1 MPVFS
6 GNQIRCGE
14 TTLEFSDGETPGQPA
29 RGQEEEDIDPFGST
43 IVASVPSDEDSVIL
57 SAKEI
62 GITPQTE
69 SLRIIYDLATDTSTI
84 LSIDTLLQVTLDK
97 IFQVMKADSGFAM
110 LIKED
115 GKLGVRAS
123 KIKHSAVQERVPIS
137 RKIIKEVINRQVG
150 VLVSNAERDDRFT
163 SDDSIYSLGIRS
175 TICVPIKGRE
185 RILGIIQ
192 TSCSVSDHT
201 FTRNELRL
209 LTVIGYQTGLAVD
222 NLRLYKSLVQSERMA
237 AMGETVAFL
246 SHDIKNILQAL
257 SGGMD
262 LVDFGLQQMSIEK
275 ANDAWPIVQRA
286 LRQINQLVL
295 NMLAFSK
302 EREPLFESVN
312 INTIIEEIVELEK
325 IGADQRGVILVTD
338 LHHVSPI
345 RAEKSGLQQ
354 ALLNLISNALEVV
367 PDESGVV
374 TVSSRLDT
382 GNNNVIVVVSDNGG
396 GIEGEQLKKIFTP
409 FFSSKGQKG
418 TGLGLA
424 VTQKVIKEHGGNIQV
439 SSKANMGTKFTI
451 TLPTG
456 NEDAKQTNVQPK
468 K

>member
-1 MPVFS
+1 
-6 GNQIRCGE
+6 
-14 TTLEFSDGETPGQPA
+14 
-29 RGQEEEDIDPFGST
+29 
-43 IVASVPSDEDSVIL
+43 
-57 SAKEI
+57 
-62 GITPQTE
+62 
-69 SLRIIYDLATDTSTI
+69 
-84 LSIDTLLQVTLDK
+84 
-97 IFQVMKADSGFAM
+97 
-110 LIKED
+110 
-115 GKLGVRAS
+115 
-123 KIKHSAVQERVPIS
+123 
-137 RKIIKEVINRQVG
+137 
-150 VLVSNAERDDRFT
+150 
-163 SDDSIYSLGIRS
+163 
-175 TICVPIKGRE
+175 
-185 RILGIIQ
+185 
-192 TSCSVSDHT
+192 
-201 FTRNELRL
+201 
-209 LTVIGYQTGLAVD
+209 
-222 NLRLYKSLVQSERMA
+222 MA

-302 EREPLFESVN
+302 EREPILQPVN

-424 VTQKVIKEHGGNIQV
+424 VTQKVIKEHGGTIQV
-439 SSKANMGTKFTI
+439 SSKVNMGTKFTI